1 MEYIMNCYYD
11 LRQSELS
18 ISRDNEGRII
28 GKFRFDNRLSLFQG
42 HFPGNPILPGIFQ
55 IEMVRYCLE
64 KYLKTSFHLSMV
76 RKTKFSSLIHPD
88 VVVSIEITI
97 NQNEADIWNVKALVR
112 AADVIAG
119 KANLTFTRRRLV

>member
-1 MEYIMNCYYD
+1 MEYIMNCYQD
-11 LRQSELS
+11 LKRSELS
-18 ISRDNEGRII
+18 ISRDNDGRII

-64 KYLKTSFHLSMV
+64 QYLKTSLHLSMV

-88 VVVSIEITI
+88 VVVSVEITI
-97 NQNEADIWNVKALVR
+97 NQHEADLWSVKALVK

-119 KANLTFTRRRLV
+119 KANLTLTRRRLV

>member
-1 MEYIMNCYYD
+1 MEYIMNCYQD
-11 LRQSELS
+11 LKQSELS
-18 ISRDNEGRII
+18 ISRDNDGRII
-28 GKFRFDNRLSLFQG
+28 GKFRFDNRLPLFQG

-64 KYLKTSFHLSMV
+64 KYLKTSLHLSMV

-88 VVVSIEITI
+88 VVVSVEITI
-97 NQNEADIWNVKALVR
+97 NQHEADLWNVKALVK

-119 KANLTFTRRRLV
+119 KANLTLKRRRLV